1 MRNFAV
7 ILATST
13 LLLAVPASTFAQEF
27 EVGPGGVRV
36 EPWRH
41 HHRYYEG
48 RSGYAPDCRALRR
61 ACLNKEE
68 LGEVGRGNCERY
80 RRLCR

>member
-1 MRNFAV
+1 MHKFAV
-7 ILATST
+7 SLVTSI
-13 LLLAVPASTFAQEF
+13 LLLSAPAVSIAQEF

-41 HHRYYEG
+41 RHWYEG
-48 RSGYAPDCRALRR
+48 RSGYGPDCRTLRR
-61 ACLNKEE
+61 SCLYKGE